1 MLFGAATSE
10 LPFDAHDEDE
20 DRYEQLVCQAK
31 PVRSNRRVPVAFN
44 DLVRCCF
51 EPEPVRR
58 PTVDEIMQD
67 LIALT

>member
-1 MLFGAATSE
+1 MLFEAATGE

-20 DRYEQLVCQAK
+20 DRYEQPERQAE

-51 EPEPVRR
+51 ESEPVRR